1 MINIAIVDDN
11 NIIREHISSL
21 INTSLFS
28 ETIEYCVYQYET
40 SEKYLEKVNSINH
53 HVLLLDI
60 ELPGISGVDLA
71 QIVSKQN
78 KDCIIIFLTSY
89 DHYMKD
95 AFGINVYRYIMKN
108 ECDKLLPTVLNEVID
123 LLENKEKRIFNV
135 PGGMTSIFLED
146 IVYIKFLERNPYLI
160 LKDYKRIK
168 LSSTSLKSVGEQLKS
183 KDFIQ
188 INNHTIVNMRYITE
202 ISHNEIW
209 LDSVDKSF
217 EISRGKFKETLKTYQ
232 KYLITGNT
240 L

>member
-1 MINIAIVDDN
+1 M
-11 NIIREHISSL
+11 
-21 INTSLFS
+21 
-28 ETIEYCVYQYET
+28 
-40 SEKYLEKVNSINH
+40 
-53 HVLLLDI
+53 
-60 ELPGISGVDLA
+60 
-71 QIVSKQN
+71 SKQ
-78 KDCIIIFLTSY
+78 IFY
-89 DHYMKD
+89 D
-95 AFGINVYRYIMKN
+95 YIMKN